1 MRMYDCCQCFEAISK
16 VFKSISC
23 RNLEKLPPS
32 THLPTRKAAERKL
45 RETSQHHQSILN
57 IMPGKVAKKPL
68 LPISAQRIS
77 GPSTTDRPRDSFS
90 NDGNS
95 GYSSN
100 DRRQDNLSPKLSGMT
115 KLEEKKD
122 KATTTTSQ
130 PRIGSNFRRES
141 MSTKQLWGTSSAQAN
156 KSVIPTPKVATTL
169 ITTELNPCTD
179 KKESISTSTGMSSRA
194 KIGVPLTKSSTQAY
208 SQETR
213 IFQSRIP
220 RVPLKDRS
228 NCGTKQSSKLR

>member
-1 MRMYDCCQCFEAISK
+1 
-16 VFKSISC
+16 
-23 RNLEKLPPS
+23 
-32 THLPTRKAAERKL
+32 
-45 RETSQHHQSILN
+45 
-57 IMPGKVAKKPL
+57 MPGKVAKKPL

-90 NDGNS
+90 NNGNS

-100 DRRQDNLSPKLSGMT
+100 DRRQDNLSPKLSGM
-115 KLEEKKD
+115 KNLEEKKD
-122 KATTTTSQ
+122 KATTTTTSQ

-141 MSTKQLWGTSSAQAN
+141 MSTKQPCGTSSAQAN
-156 KSVIPTPKVATTL
+156 KSAISSPKVATTL

-179 KKESISTSTGMSSRA
+179 KKETMSTSTGTSSRV
-194 KIGVPLTKSSTQAY
+194 KTGVPLTKSSTQAH

-213 IFQSRIP
+213 ISQSRIP